1 MLDEHKK
8 SADIVL
14 SRPLSVLL
22 IDLLRA
28 VGAGDAVMVMP
39 LAKQL
44 TTQEAAD
51 VLNVSRP
58 FLIKLLEEK
67 KMAYEKVGRHRRVLA
82 KDVFNYKQAQI
93 QQRGQALSELAAS
106 DADLI
111 WYVFANRYVAVI
123 DACSLVSALGR
134 NTLLSLADA
143 DLYRV
148 RWSGEILDE
157 TERALE
163 SLFTE
168 RKIPNAA
175 EFANTQR
182 LRMETAFPEARI
194 DQRELSP
201 SISDQLPDSKDAHVI
216 ATALACDASVI
227 VTENIKHF
235 PNEILGPLNIESKRA
250 DDFIADTI
258 DLYPARAL
266 EALATMRKRFNKPEI
281 SPEKLL
287 LKYESNRFIQ
297 TADLLR
303 PNIATL

>member
-1 MLDEHKK
+1 M
-8 SADIVL
+8 
-14 SRPLSVLL
+14 
-22 IDLLRA
+22 
-28 VGAGDAVMVMP
+28 
-39 LAKQL
+39 
-44 TTQEAAD
+44 
-51 VLNVSRP
+51 
-58 FLIKLLEEK
+58 
-67 KMAYEKVGRHRRVLA
+67 
-82 KDVFNYKQAQI
+82 
-93 QQRGQALSELAAS
+93 
-106 DADLI
+106 
-111 WYVFANRYVAVI
+111 FANRYVAVV

-148 RWSGEILDE
+148 RWSDDILDE

-168 RKIPNAA
+168 RKITNAI

-182 LRMETAFPEARI
+182 VRMETAFPEARI
-194 DQRELSP
+194 DQHELP
-201 SISDQLPDSKDAHVI
+201 SSILNQLPDPKDAHVI

-227 VTENIKHF
+227 VTENIKDF
-235 PNEILGPLNIESKRA
+235 PDSILGPLNIESKSS

-266 EALATMRKRFNKPEI
+266 EALAVMRKRFNKPEI
-281 SPEKLL
+281 SPEKML
-287 LKYESNRFIQ
+287 LKYESNGFIQ